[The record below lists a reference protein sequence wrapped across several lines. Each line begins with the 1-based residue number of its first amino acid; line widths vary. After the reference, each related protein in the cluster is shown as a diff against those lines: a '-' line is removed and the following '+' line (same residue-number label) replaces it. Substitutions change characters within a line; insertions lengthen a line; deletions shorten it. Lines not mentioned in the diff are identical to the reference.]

1 MKVILILSKV
11 KKAFCAGADIS
22 TFPSLTYEIQLIK
35 DIWEELRYVMDHLTK
50 PVIAGVNGFALGGGF
65 EFALSCDI
73 IFAGL
78 NA

>member
-1 MKVILILSKV
+1 
-11 KKAFCAGADIS
+11 
-22 TFPSLTYEIQLIK
+22 
-35 DIWEELRYVMDHLTK
+35 MDHLTK